1 MATARKS
8 GGRKRGGP
16 SRKRRDVVSLG
27 VLTVVLLVCGIIT
40 LGEYLDVSWLPS
52 WDAILQGE
60 GLQPTVSASGGEPLE
75 GEVQVHYLDVG
86 QADSILI
93 TTPDKTV
100 LIDAG
105 NEGCGP
111 GIQQYL
117 ESQEVSS
124 IDFLIAT
131 HAHADHI
138 GDMDYVVQNFEIGQ
152 IIMPKLSEEMVPTTR
167 VYQNLLTSISD
178 KGKKIQAAKPGA
190 SYDIC
195 EGGLL
200 EILAPNKNYSDLND
214 TSVVCRLTYGETAF
228 LFTGDAEKE
237 SEEDI
242 LAAGFDVT
250 ADVYKAGHH
259 GSSTSNSL
267 AYLKAV
273 GPRFAVISCGEGN
286 DYGHPHKEV
295 LERFEKLG
303 IQVLRTDLMGT
314 IVVASDG
321 RELQV
326 ATQKAA

>member
-1 MATARKS
+1 MATAKKG
-8 GGRKRGGP
+8 GGRRR
-16 SRKRRDVVSLG
+16 SSKRRRDLLSLG
-27 VLTVVLLVCGIIT
+27 LLTAVLLVCGVIT

-52 WDAILQGE
+52 WDAILQQE
-60 GLQPTVSASGGEPLE
+60 ELQPTVTTSGGEPLE

-93 TTPDKTV
+93 TTPDKTI

-117 ESQEVSS
+117 ESQEVDS

-138 GDMDYVVQNFEIGQ
+138 GDMDYVVENFSIGQ
-152 IIMPKLSEEMVPTTR
+152 IIMPRLSEEMVPTTR
-167 VYQNLLTSISD
+167 VYQNLLNAISD
-178 KGKKIQAAKPGA
+178 KGKKIQAASPGA
-190 SYDIC
+190 SYAIC

-200 EILAPNKNYSDLND
+200 EILAPNRDYDDLNN
-214 TSVVCRLTYGETAF
+214 TSVVCRLTYGETSF
-228 LFTGDAEKE
+228 LFTGDAEE
-237 SEEDI
+237 TSEKDI
-242 LAAGFDVT
+242 LDAGFDVS

-273 GPRFAVISCGEGN
+273 DPQYAVISCGEGN
-286 DYGHPHKEV
+286 DYGHPHSEV
-295 LERFEKLG
+295 LERFDKLG

-314 IVVASDG
+314 VVVASDG

>member
-1 MATARKS
+1 M
-8 GGRKRGGP
+8 
-16 SRKRRDVVSLG
+16 
-27 VLTVVLLVCGIIT
+27 
-40 LGEYLDVSWLPS
+40 
-52 WDAILQGE
+52 
-60 GLQPTVSASGGEPLE
+60 
-75 GEVQVHYLDVG
+75 QVHYLDVG
-86 QADSILI
+86 QADCILI
-93 TTPDKTV
+93 TTPDRTV

-111 GIQQYL
+111 GIQPYL
-117 ESQEVSS
+117 ESQKVSS
-124 IDFLIAT
+124 IDILIAT

-138 GDMDYVVQNFEIGQ
+138 GDMDYVIQNFDIGQ
-152 IIMPKLSEEMVPTTR
+152 IIMPKLPQEMVPTTR
-167 VYQNLLTSISD
+167 VYRNLLTAISD
-178 KGKKIQAAKPGA
+178 KGKKVQAAKPGA

-200 EILAPNKNYSDLND
+200 EILAPNRNYDDLNS

-242 LAAGFDVT
+242 LEAGFDVT

-259 GSSTSNSL
+259 GSSTSNSM

-273 GPRFAVISCGEGN
+273 SPQYAVISCGEGN

-295 LERFEKLG
+295 LERFDKLG
-303 IQVLRTDLMGT
+303 IQVLRTDRMGA